1 MTLAYNNSVKQQQQ
15 QQQNIEI
22 NMFLSVGWKKKHSF
36 EFFIKCIN
44 RKQKKNSII

>member
-22 NMFLSVGWKKKHSF
+22 NMFLSVG
-36 EFFIKCIN
+36 
-44 RKQKKNSII
+44 